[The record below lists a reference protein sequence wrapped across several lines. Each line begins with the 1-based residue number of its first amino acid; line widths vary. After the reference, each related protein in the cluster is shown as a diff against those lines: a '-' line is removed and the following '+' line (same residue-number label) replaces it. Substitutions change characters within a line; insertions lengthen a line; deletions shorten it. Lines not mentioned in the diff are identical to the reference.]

1 MGRLWRTDDG
11 DLVEDGH
18 PDARVLAYGD
28 ADEVPADE
36 NIRTAT
42 KQAKAPRDKQAAK
55 PANK

>member
-1 MGRLWRTDDG
+1 MPRLWLTDDG

-18 PDARVLAYGD
+18 PDARVLAYGE
-28 ADEVPADE
+28 ADEVPADA
-36 NIRTAT
+36 NIRT